1 MIDRFIAFLLMCLVL
16 SIPLGVAVFFTGEV
30 LLSFVFFWPLF
41 MAAMWITGGLYFWFY
56 RERRWP
62 WGEEV
67 PPPEVEGNPLISIV
81 IPCFNEGLN
90 ARETIESALAQRYQN
105 IEVIAVNDGSS
116 DNTAEV
122 LDRLSSQHSRLRV
135 IHLAENQG

>member
-1 MIDRFIAFLLMCLVL
+1 MCLVL

-67 PPPEVEGNPLISIV
+67 PPPESVDAVRPSA
-81 IPCFNEGLN
+81 PC
-90 ARETIESALAQRYQN
+90 
-105 IEVIAVNDGSS
+105 
-116 DNTAEV
+116 AEV
-122 LDRLSSQHSRLRV
+122 TAAVRCAEAMCASSSVTATL
-135 IHLAENQG
+135 G